1 MAVLHVRNFPDELY
15 FKLRVRATENRRSLS
30 AEVINFFEEKQKMI
44 EKEEVLMDQ
53 IDIFAVRETLADY
66 EINGGTPWETVMAE
80 MKQVK
85 NEVK

>member
-15 FKLRVRATENRRSLS
+15 MKLRVRATENRRSLS

-44 EKEEVLMDQ
+44 EKEEALMDQ
-53 IDIFAVRETLADY
+53 IDILAVREALADY

-80 MKQVK
+80 MKQE
-85 NEVK
+85 NDEVK